1 MVTNSKNKVINI
13 KIKDYEMVS
22 YFLGIDIRVRMTY
35 RKTSVKGK
43 AINFG
48 IPGSRSLLKSIHGL
62 LKVTYKGR
70 G

>member
-1 MVTNSKNKVINI
+1 MVTTGNNKFINLKNKN
-13 KIKDYEMVS
+13 YEMVS
-22 YFLGIDIRVRMTY
+22 YFLGIDIRVRITY

-48 IPGSRSLLKSIHGL
+48 IPGSRSLLKSIHGF

-70 G
+70 V

>member
-1 MVTNSKNKVINI
+1 
-13 KIKDYEMVS
+13 MVS

-48 IPGSRSLLKSIHGL
+48 IPGSRSLLKSIHGF

-70 G
+70 V